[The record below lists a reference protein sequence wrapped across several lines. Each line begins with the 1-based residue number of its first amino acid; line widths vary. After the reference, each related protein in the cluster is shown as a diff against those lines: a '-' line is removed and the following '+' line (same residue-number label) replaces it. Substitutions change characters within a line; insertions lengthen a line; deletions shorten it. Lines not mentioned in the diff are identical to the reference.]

1 MLLER
6 FIKYVKI
13 DTQSDENSNE
23 VPSTKKQLDLL
34 RQLHKELSDMGI
46 KAEIDKFGRL
56 YAFIEGNKKVES
68 IGLCAHVDTASEAS
82 GKNVKPQ
89 IIEDYSGK
97 DIKLGKS
104 GLVLSAKEYPHLN
117 KCIHKTIITTDGT
130 TLLGGD
136 DKAGVAIIM
145 EVAKKYLELPVNERH
160 PMHILFTPDE
170 EIGRGAEH
178 LNLTK
183 FNCQFAYTFDGA
195 EPDVLNIENFNAK
208 SASIKITGKSI
219 HPGDA
224 KGIMVNAGLVAT
236 EFAAMLPKKMTPSY
250 TEEREGFNHLT
261 AMSGDVEHAELHYI
275 LRNHDMKKLLKQEE
289 DFKKIA
295 KKLQA
300 KYPTA
305 KIDLVITDSYKNMF
319 SIIIDKPA
327 CKNHIENVY
336 KKLNIKFTYQPI
348 RGGTDGSTFSYLGCP
363 TPNLGTGSYNH
374 HGRYEFAV
382 LEEMQQLVNIG
393 LEIFKI

>member
-1 MLLER
+1 MLLDR
-6 FIKYVKI
+6 FINYVKI
-13 DTQSDENSNE
+13 DTQSDDESTE
-23 VPSTKKQLDLL
+23 TPSTKKQLDLSRL
-34 RQLHKELSDMGI
+34 LHKELMDMGV

-56 YAFIEGNKKVES
+56 YAFIDGNENVET
-68 IGLCAHVDTASEAS
+68 IGVCAHIDTASEAS

-89 IIEDYSGK
+89 IIKDYDGK

-104 GLVLSAKEYPHLN
+104 GLILSMKEYAHLN
-117 KCIHKTIITTDGT
+117 ECIGKTIITTDGT

-145 EVAKKYLELPVNERH
+145 EVVTKYLELPKNERH
-160 PMHILFTPDE
+160 PMCILFTPDE
-170 EIGRGAEH
+170 EVGRGAEH
-178 LNLTK
+178 LNLKK
-183 FNCQFAYTFDGA
+183 FKCQFAYTFDGS
-195 EPDVLNIENFNAK
+195 EPNVLNIENFNAK
-208 SASIKITGKSI
+208 SAVIKITGKSI

-224 KGIMVNAGLVAT
+224 KGVMVNAALVAT

-250 TEEREGFNHLT
+250 TEERQGFNHLT
-261 AMSGDVEHAELHYI
+261 GMSGDVENAELHYI
-275 LRNHDMKKLLKQEE
+275 LRNHDMAKLNKQEA
-289 DFKKIA
+289 DFRTIA

-305 KIDLVITDSYKNMF
+305 KIDLTITDSYKNMF
-319 SIIIDKPA
+319 SVIIDKPA

-374 HGRYEFAV
+374 HGRYEYAV